1 MVSRRRRVIY
11 TQTQKKK
18 TSFFYNTFLGCINRV
33 PDKNYK
39 IQRLLLGTHTNDDE
53 PNYLQIA
60 SVRLPKEKESE
71 DTIMEDTSG
80 KRFYFLI
87 QKKKANLFFL

>member
-1 MVSRRRRVIY
+1 MSLIACDISLSCVLIFS
-11 TQTQKKK
+11 
-18 TSFFYNTFLGCINRV
+18 SFFSV

-60 SVRLPKEKESE
+60 SVQLPKEIKSE
-71 DTIMEDTSG
+71 DTAMEDANG
-80 KRFYFLI
+80 K
-87 QKKKANLFFL
+87 KEEKEE